1 MTPSV
6 IENDVLEA
14 LGAFLTTVLGFPN
27 GQVVI
32 GQVNRVASPEGDYC
46 VMWPLLRPRIS
57 TNRDCSADVKF
68 TGSVSGTTLTVT
80 EVDTGLI
87 NLGNTLFGVGVAA
100 NTTIVS
106 QQSGDPG
113 GAGVYTV
120 SISQDIPSETLS
132 AGTTQIKQ
140 STKMTVQVDVHGPN
154 AGDNAQIVQQLLRDE
169 YGVEQFAGTGV
180 TPLYADDPKQT
191 PFITAANQYEERWT
205 VDCHLQISPVITV
218 PQQYADEG
226 VVGLH
231 QVT

>member
-1 MTPSV
+1 MTPSLT
-6 IENDVLEA
+6 EEDVLNA
-14 LGAFLTTVLGFPN
+14 LGSFLTTVLNFPN

-57 TNRDCSADVKF
+57 TNRDSSSDVKF
-68 TGSVSGTTLTVT
+68 TGSINGTTLTVT
-80 EVDTGLI
+80 EVSVGLI
-87 NLGNTLFGVGVAA
+87 NPNSVMFGVGVAA
-100 NTTIVS
+100 NTTVIS

-113 GAGVYTV
+113 SVGVYIV
-120 SISQDIPSETLS
+120 SIPQTINSETLS
-132 AGTTQIKQ
+132 TGTTQIQQ

-154 AGDNAQIVQQLLRDE
+154 AGDNAQVIQQLLRDE

-205 VDCHLQISPVITV
+205 VDCHLQISPVIAV